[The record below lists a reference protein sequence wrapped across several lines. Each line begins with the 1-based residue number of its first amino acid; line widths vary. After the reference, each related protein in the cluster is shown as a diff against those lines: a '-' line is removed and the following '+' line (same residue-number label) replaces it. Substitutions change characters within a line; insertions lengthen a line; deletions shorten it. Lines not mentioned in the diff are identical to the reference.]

1 MKAVKMLFY
10 KVFDRRAWAQETFQR
25 GVHDHA
31 LADAR
36 TIGCDLEP
44 LADLLDKPDGHF
56 ADRPRL
62 ALSRR
67 YLSFGLGWLH
77 SDFGVELH
85 VLVFPHQRTRQSSS
99 QFSQYDRLGDS
110 I

>member
-1 MKAVKMLFY
+1 MLFY
-10 KVFDRRAWAQETFQR
+10 KVFDRRAWIQETFQR

-36 TIGCDLEP
+36 TIGCGLKP
-44 LADLLDKPDGHF
+44 LADLLGKPDGHF

-67 YLSFGLGWLH
+67 CLQLRFGWA
-77 SDFGVELH
+77 
-85 VLVFPHQRTRQSSS
+85 PQRFR
-99 QFSQYDRLGDS
+99 R
-110 I
+110 